1 MVSTVVPVPSRL
13 NPKPA
18 PLITPLIVA
27 IEFTPLI
34 LPPIVVLAFRTTL
47 PAQLP
52 ISRRSWPS
60 ASPVVPPLRKT
71 VLPYVCTLSAMS
83 VPPLSTLITAL
94 DPIWLPDAVWNR
106 TRPPPVPILR
116 VPVNPERLPLKPS
129 ELLVVPSVLALIVP
143 APAMF
148 VA

>member
-1 MVSTVVPVPSRL
+1 MPVPSRVK
-13 NPKPA
+13 PKPA
-18 PLITPLIVA
+18 PLITPLMVA

-47 PAQLP
+47 PAQLA

-71 VLPYVCTLSAMS
+71 VLPYVSTLSAKS

-94 DPIWLPDAVWNR
+94 DPIWLPDAVWKR
-106 TRPPPVPILR
+106 TRPPPVPTLR
-116 VPVNPERLPLKPS
+116 VPVKPARFPLKPS
-129 ELLVVPSVLALIVP
+129 ELLPVPKVLALIVP

-148 VA
+148 WA